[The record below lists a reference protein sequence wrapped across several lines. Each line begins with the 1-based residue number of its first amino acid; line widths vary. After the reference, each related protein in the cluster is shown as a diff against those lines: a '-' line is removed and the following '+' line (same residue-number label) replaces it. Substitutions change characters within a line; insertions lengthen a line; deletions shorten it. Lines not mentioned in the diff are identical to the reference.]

1 MDYWQVSR
9 ELYSSAVCCKHIF
22 SKSLICLGKYTSIF
36 NIFKGTKTDL
46 RSKLY
51 FSLSFS
57 IFSLVIWYF
66 NVLSKFE
73 NQILN
78 YKQHTE
84 FQILCFVNKTRV
96 LLLFTFVLYW
106 YKFKSDVASSV
117 DDIICG
123 PIESVYKVFL
133 QDI

>member
-1 MDYWQVSR
+1 M
-9 ELYSSAVCCKHIF
+9 
-22 SKSLICLGKYTSIF
+22 
-36 NIFKGTKTDL
+36 
-46 RSKLY
+46 
-51 FSLSFS
+51 
-57 IFSLVIWYF
+57 
-66 NVLSKFE
+66 
-73 NQILN
+73 N

-133 QDI
+133 QGI